1 MHTHHAVGLVV
12 LHTDSESMS
21 PAATGGR
28 KAELPS
34 KGAYDR
40 WICCS
45 RGPVHERESVAAC
58 NEMQM

>member
-40 WICCS
+40 WICFS
-45 RGPVHERESVAAC
+45 
-58 NEMQM
+58 